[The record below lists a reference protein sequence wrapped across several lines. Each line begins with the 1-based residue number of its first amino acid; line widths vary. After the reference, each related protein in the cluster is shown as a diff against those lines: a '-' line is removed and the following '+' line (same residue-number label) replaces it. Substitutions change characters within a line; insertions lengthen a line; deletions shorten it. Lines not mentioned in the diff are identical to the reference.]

1 MGNRMDK
8 YDRRRGFFMNK
19 QDNQLTLSVIATLVA
34 GIALIYT
41 FIMFPHII
49 FAVAGISFVFII
61 AAAVLT
67 QNIISFVSGKEKTRN
82 TQIQNCIDDIST
94 QMETMGN
101 AQSQLSKAT
110 FLYTKQTA
118 QTLSV
123 LENNYAESQEALYK
137 NLTALSNAQ
146 NKSTKLMIKYD
157 QSNTTKVIS
166 TLKELR
172 NQLSDTM
179 IQGFDQIQPNNSEVV
194 EALEDIVNYLKSQSN
209 GIDQTMGLQL
219 NNVAHELQNISNSIQ
234 RVQMNIPAMPQGA
247 PLVMQQSV
255 SATPVPE
262 PFTEVSREAPVEMAQ
277 EVTEDI
283 VTDIAEPA
291 VENVTEDVADSIM
304 DTVTENIAD
313 AIADNSTEN
322 IADAVTDN
330 ATEDIAD
337 AVMNTVTEDIADTI
351 TDNVEE
357 TVTDTATDNIQEAVT
372 DSVANNVTQNTEIS
386 DSDTGNQQLTQEEI
400 AQLFASAEPSPKK
413 ETEPEDSMEEEKPF
427 TPTFT
432 VVGKEEPADDPNKQL
447 SPDEIA
453 ALFAAA
459 DPAPK
464 KHEKAEEP
472 VSITEEP
479 VADDPNKQLS
489 ADEIA
494 ALFAAAEPSP
504 KKEEPVAKAPEPVKV
519 EPVSDDPNKQLSP
532 DEIAALFASLG

>member
-1 MGNRMDK
+1 MSFNLWGTEWINTID
-8 YDRRRGFFMNK
+8 GGAFFMNK

-67 QNIISFVSGKEKTRN
+67 QNIISFVSGREKTLN
-82 TQIQNCIDDIST
+82 SQIQNCIHDIST

-101 AQSQLSKAT
+101 TQSQLSKAT

-247 PLVMQQSV
+247 PPVMQQSV

-262 PFTEVSREAPVEMAQ
+262 SFAEVSKEAPVEMAQ
-277 EVTEDI
+277 EVTKDI
-283 VTDIAEPA
+283 VTDIAEPD
-291 VENVTEDVADSIM
+291 VENVTEDVTDTSM
-304 DTVTENIAD
+304 DTVTENIANAVTD
-313 AIADNSTEN
+313 TVTED

-337 AVMNTVTEDIADTI
+337 AI
-351 TDNVEE
+351 TDNAEE
-357 TVTDTATDNIQEAVT
+357 AVTDTATDNIQEAV
-372 DSVANNVTQNTEIS
+372 ANNATQNTEIS

-464 KHEKAEEP
+464 KQEKAEEP

-504 KKEEPVAKAPEPVKV
+504 KKEEPVEKAPEPVKV